1 MELSEFCGIR
11 RKKSVTPFNF
21 EDASDFSDAD
31 ISSVH
36 ASSAPIGPRGVRP
49 AKSGKTR
56 RLVRN
61 RDGTFMGSPGNSD
74 PDEIIYA
81 SEAQIISRS
90 VSPRSGL
97 INPGKGSI
105 IIMAGMCGRV
115 LSGLTCLCAG
125 GSVVLASATGMKTCP
140 AAQDGQV
147 LKIV

>member
-1 MELSEFCGIR
+1 MELSEFYGG
-11 RKKSVTPFNF
+11 RKKSITPFNF

-36 ASSAPIGPRGVRP
+36 ATSAPIGPRGVRP

-61 RDGTFMGSPGNSD
+61 RDGTFCGSPGNSD

-105 IIMAGMCGRV
+105 VILAGTFGRFS
-115 LSGLTCLCAG
+115 SGLMCLCASD
-125 GSVVLASATGMKTCP
+125 SVVIANATGMRTCL
-140 AAQDGQV
+140 AAQDGQA

>member
-36 ASSAPIGPRGVRP
+36 ATSAPIGPRGVRP

-61 RDGTFMGSPGNSD
+61 RDGTFCGSPGNSD

-97 INPGKGSI
+97 INPGKCSKV
-105 IIMAGMCGRV
+105 IMAGTCGHV
-115 LSGLTCLCAG
+115 SNGLTCLGAS
-125 GSVVLASATGMKTCP
+125 GSFVLTGNTDNHKP
-140 AAQDGQV
+140 WQAQ
-147 LKIV
+147 K

>member
-1 MELSEFCGIR
+1 MELSEFYGG

-36 ASSAPIGPRGVRP
+36 ATSAPIGPRGVRP

-61 RDGTFMGSPGNSD
+61 RDGTFCGSPGNSD

-105 IIMAGMCGRV
+105 VILAGTFGRIS
-115 LSGLTCLCAG
+115 SGLTCLCAN
-125 GSVVLASATGMKTCP
+125 GSVMLASVNGMKICSV
-140 AAQDGQV
+140 AQDR
-147 LKIV
+147 

>member
-36 ASSAPIGPRGVRP
+36 ATSAPIGPRGVRP

-61 RDGTFMGSPGNSD
+61 RDGTFCGSPGNSD

-105 IIMAGMCGRV
+105 MIIARTCGHI
-115 LSGLTCLCAG
+115 SNGLTCLHVD
-125 GSVVLASATGMKTCP
+125 GSIVLASSTNMKTYP

-147 LKIV
+147 LKSN

>member
-1 MELSEFCGIR
+1 MNG
-11 RKKSVTPFNF
+11 
-21 EDASDFSDAD
+21 
-31 ISSVH
+31 
-36 ASSAPIGPRGVRP
+36 PIGPRGVRP